1 MSSFQI
7 RTNIGALKAYNAL
20 AKVNKQTYIQ
30 ANQQRQQKRLQR

>member
-20 AKVNKQTYIQ
+20 AKVNKQTTPF
-30 ANQQRQQKRLQR
+30 LF